1 MQRVSIYEIYDVLYW
16 QKPNK
21 LSISDI
27 RASLIVRGTP
37 VNLVTWQNI
46 YDTIKLYKGYA
57 ICIDTY
63 SKPHRYYV
71 NPFVRSPLN
80 KERDD

>member
-1 MQRVSIYEIYDVLYW
+1 MRRVSIYEIYDILYL
-16 QKPNK
+16 QRPNK

-27 RASLIVRGTP
+27 RASLITAGAP
-37 VNLVTWQNI
+37 DNSVTWQNI

-71 NPFVRSPLN
+71 NPFVRRPVI
-80 KERDD
+80 

>member
-1 MQRVSIYEIYDVLYW
+1 MQRVTIYEIYDILYW

-27 RASLIVRGTP
+27 LDLILLRDP
-37 VNLVTWQNI
+37 QRNVTRQNV

-57 ICIDTY
+57 ICRDTY
-63 SKPHRYYV
+63 SRPHKYYV
-71 NPFVRSPLN
+71 NPYVEML
-80 KERDD
+80 